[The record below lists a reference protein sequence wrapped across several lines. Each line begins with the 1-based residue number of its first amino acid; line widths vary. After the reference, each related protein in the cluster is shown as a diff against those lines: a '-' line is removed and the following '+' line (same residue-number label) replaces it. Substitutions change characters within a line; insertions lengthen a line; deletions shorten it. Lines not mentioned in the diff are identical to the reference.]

1 MRRVSETAPHSQG
14 RQGTRLLFQDLRTVT
29 LEGVSFS
36 AILGFLTMRTLSK
49 PSTAKCTL
57 EHYTAFLLAEP
68 QSAGCVRLAEVA
80 GCEVGHGAG
89 NRFLKRE
96 DFSGQ
101 DLFEEARPLLD
112 LEGGVLRVADTRLGK
127 TYNQ

>member
-68 QSAGCVRLAEVA
+68 QSAGCVRLAEVTGGEFVHDA
-80 GCEVGHGAG
+80 A
-89 NRFLKRE
+89 NRFLNRGAFTDR
-96 DFSGQ
+96 DFFYDERWLMYLDGC
-101 DLFEEARPLLD
+101 LLCVK
-112 LEGGVLRVADTRLGK
+112 GTV
-127 TYNQ
+127 